1 MRDDGRGRR
10 MLLYSVGRVV
20 RWHARSHRQIWVMT
34 TTGYLVSV
42 SAVLFIEGWPRMG
55 AFYFVLT
62 AAAWIGIGVGQGYD
76 LRRRRTPEPNVSVLD
91 MRCMSDNPG
100 RSAAS

>member
-1 MRDDGRGRR
+1 MRDDGRGRWWP
-10 MLLYSVGRVV
+10 LYGVGRVV
-20 RWHARSHRQIWVMT
+20 GWHARCHRQIWVMT

-62 AAAWIGIGVGQGYD
+62 SATWIGIGVAQSYD
-76 LRRRRTPEPNVSVLD
+76 LRRRRNAT
-91 MRCMSDNPG
+91 
-100 RSAAS
+100 A